1 VASYSLI
8 FSEYSADSMSATSRR
23 SRADGDEVVD
33 DEVAEVVQVAT
44 NGRTPFDCDAYRGI
58 GILISIKILKA

>member
-1 VASYSLI
+1 
-8 FSEYSADSMSATSRR
+8 MSATSRR